1 MVFEMSNIENKFL
14 CDVKEVNF
22 DIKGDDRGKLAIFEK
37 GFNIPF
43 DIKRV
48 FYIYG
53 ADANIS
59 RGHHAHYKTRQL
71 LIAVSGSVIINC
83 EWKENKKS
91 FILNSP
97 DKGLLIDGMV
107 WHTMDDF
114 SQDCVLMVIADSSYD
129 EADYIRDYNDF
140 LKETAK

>member
-1 MVFEMSNIENKFL
+1 MR
-14 CDVKEVNF
+14 DVKDNYLCNVEEIDL
-22 DIKGDDRGKLAIFEK
+22 DIKGDDRGHLVVFQN
-37 GFNIPF
+37 GNNIPF

-48 FYIYG
+48 FFIYG
-53 ADANIS
+53 TKNGMA

-71 LIAVSGSVIINC
+71 LVATSGSARINC
-83 EWKENKKS
+83 EWNGKKES

-114 SQDCVLMVIADSSYD
+114 STDCVLMVMADTYYD
-129 EADYIRDYNDF
+129 EADYIRNYDDF
-140 LKETAK
+140 LREAGNAR